1 MKRAAVIG
9 ASVVTVIGVGAF
21 LAGRTSPQPQH
32 AHETGERAPA
42 SVKAVE
48 KQTSTLQDTLAAV
61 PSAAAP
67 AVPVEAPA
75 KLTAVT
81 IKEQKARLA
90 EYAVLQRKVFLTDKE
105 KAERTRMMNDARFV
119 RGLELLLRSVPTA
132 EVTPELQNQAVDLL
146 LEARETTR
154 SEAAAQAMAAIIKDN
169 QIESETMPLA
179 TRESLAGVKAEILYR
194 WSAQEP
200 GLSTQMP
207 GWLPGPV
214 SRTIWDNVLAEQA
227 KNVAESRRELKR

>member
-21 LAGRTSPQPQH
+21 LAGRSTPQPQPTP
-32 AHETGERAPA
+32 ETAERVPA

-48 KQTSTLQDTLAAV
+48 KQTSTLQETLAAV
-61 PSAAAP
+61 PTAVPAA
-67 AVPVEAPA
+67 PVEAPT

-105 KAERTRMMNDARFV
+105 KAERARMMNDARFV

-146 LEARETTR
+146 LEARESTR

-169 QIESETMPLA
+169 QIENESMPQA

-214 SRTIWDNVLAEQA
+214 SRTIWDNVLTEQA